1 MRKLLAR
8 VFTYSLD
15 GVADSEEGTG
25 TWSSAAAY
33 GTPTSRS
40 LTRWPS
46 CAADLGRSISASS
59 PATSPSSGMRH
70 GSGEL
75 ARPRPATTHLSGQ
88 SLHTV

>member
-46 CAADLGRSISASS
+46 CTSARTRSSWAGS
-59 PATSPSSGMRH
+59 PAK
-70 GSGEL
+70 
-75 ARPRPATTHLSGQ
+75 
-88 SLHTV
+88 